1 MFKGCFI
8 CATLFLLKKMKLG
21 NVMMTARTVEMMM
34 IAADEEDTQ
43 HTTLAMGWPCKKHIV
58 AYRASVISLKH

>member
-21 NVMMTARTVEMMM
+21 NVVMTRRTFEMMM
-34 IAADEEDTQ
+34 IAAVEEDTQ
-43 HTTLAMGWPCKKHIV
+43 HTTLAMGWPCKKHNV
-58 AYRASVISLKH
+58 SCMALDT